1 MADEV
6 LYEVRDGVATLT
18 MNRPDRLNAQNVALF
33 ELALDHLDR
42 AAADEAV
49 RVVVLTGAGR
59 GFSAGGDLGQMD
71 DGAEAP
77 PFTARVR
84 QLRELTRTSQ
94 LLHEMPKVTIAAVNG
109 ACAGGGMSW
118 ALACDLRYAAASAR
132 FTTAFV
138 NAGLSGDFGLT
149 WFLPRVVGSA
159 RARELLFFA
168 DVIGSEDARALGLVT
183 DVFPDDQLAAEVGER
198 AARLAAKAPLAL
210 AGLKANLNDA
220 EHLDV
225 GRHLE
230 IESERLVRTMNTADR
245 VEAGAAFFEK
255 RTPVFRGR

>member
-1 MADEV
+1 MADEL
-6 LYEVRDGVATLT
+6 LYDVCDGVATVT

-33 ELALDHLDR
+33 ELGLTLLDR
-42 AAADEAV
+42 AAADDAV

-59 GFSAGGDLGQMD
+59 GFCAGGDLGQMD
-71 DGAEAP
+71 DAEARP
-77 PFTARVR
+77 VPAKVR

-118 ALACDLRYAAASAR
+118 AMACDLRYAAASAR
-132 FTTAFV
+132 FATAFV
-138 NAGLSGDFGLT
+138 NAGLSGDFGMT
-149 WFLPRVVGSA
+149 WFLPRAVGSA
-159 RARELLFFA
+159 RARELLFFG
-168 DVIGSEDARALGLVT
+168 DVLGAEDARALGVVN
-183 DVFPDDQLAAEVGER
+183 DVFPDDQLLGEVTAR

-220 EHLDV
+220 EQLDLARHLDV
-225 GRHLE
+225 
-230 IESERLVRTMNTADR
+230 ESERLVGTMGTADR

-255 RTPVFRGR
+255 RTPVFRGA